1 MVKLRL
7 SEIARRLEGRLLGPD
22 RSVCAVAPLASAGPE
37 DISFLAHPR
46 HRKQLESSAAGAV
59 LVQPVDAGRVRTSA
73 VVVDDPY
80 LAFARVARWLNP
92 EPPLEPGIHPS
103 AVVDP
108 GAQVHPEAQVGPLA
122 VIEAQACIGPGTL
135 VGPGCII
142 GAGARVGADCR
153 LLAQVTLCRG
163 VVLGDRV
170 RVHPG
175 AVIGADGFGF
185 ARGPEGWE
193 KIPQVGGV
201 RIGDDC
207 EIGAGCTIDR
217 GALEDTVLE
226 AGVKLDNLVQV
237 AHNVRIGAHTV
248 IAAQTGIAGSTH
260 IGRNCMIGGQVGC
273 NGHLT
278 IADGVTLTGQAMVT
292 KSIREPGVYSSGL
305 PAEKNRLWRRQVARF
320 RRLDQLEDRLARL
333 EARIEEK
340 E

>member
-1 MVKLRL
+1 VRAFAQ
-7 SEIARRLEGRLLGPD
+7 EEGFDLLFADG
-22 RSVCAVAPLASAGPE
+22 VIYAS
-37 DISFLAHPR
+37 PR
-46 HRKQLESSAAGAV
+46 MDVTEAV
-59 LVQPVDAGRVRTSA
+59 LERLRK
-73 VVVDDPY
+73 
-80 LAFARVARWLNP
+80 RWWRCRCRRSP
-92 EPPLEPGIHPS
+92 
-103 AVVDP
+103 A
-108 GAQVHPEAQVGPLA
+108 VHPEAQVGPQA
-122 VIEAQACIGPGTL
+122 VIEARACIGPGSL
-135 VGPGCII
+135 VGPGCVV

-153 LLAQVTLCRG
+153 LLARVTLCHG

-193 KIPQVGGV
+193 KIPQLGGV

-226 AGVKLDNLVQV
+226 TGVKLDNLVQV

-248 IAAQTGIAGSTH
+248 IASQTGIAGSTR
-260 IGRNCMIGGQVGC
+260 IGRNCMIAGQVGI

-292 KSIREPGVYSSGL
+292 KSIHEPGVYSSGL
-305 PAEKNRLWRRQVARF
+305 PAEQNRLWRRQVARF
-320 RRLDQLEDRLARL
+320 RRLDRLEDRLARL